1 LYYQTR
7 AATSPTETIQPSD
20 MPAAHAAN
28 RHFRSDVRSP
38 QRSVYPAAQQ
48 SKHFVGRVASGRLLL
63 PGVYD
68 HVSSLERR
76 EIELRIVKAPGHIFA
91 DRRDR
96 DLTATLDRIS
106 ALGQ

>member
-1 LYYQTR
+1 MRRTVISGAMSARRSILF
-7 AATSPTETIQPSD
+7 IQRRNE
-20 MPAAHAAN
+20 AN
-28 RHFRSDVRSP
+28 ISW
-38 QRSVYPAAQQ
+38 A
-48 SKHFVGRVASGRLLL
+48 GWASGRLLL

-76 EIELRIVKAPGHIFA
+76 EIELRIVRAPGHIFA